1 MTVSPLSVQEI
12 DRLKEENRRLADRLH
27 QAESTVKTV
36 LEQKK
41 QLQADVKEAQQRH
54 QQEKEGDGRTSEV
67 SGWAQVER
75 QLRPWYRSQGR
86 FLSSVVQC
94 SNEQNDYT

>member
-12 DRLKEENRRLADRLH
+12 DRLKEEKRRLADRLH

-54 QQEKEGDGRTSEV
+54 QQEKEGRDGRASEV

-75 QLRPWYRSQGR
+75 QLGPWYRSQGR
-86 FLSSVVQC
+86 FLSSVV
-94 SNEQNDYT
+94 YVM